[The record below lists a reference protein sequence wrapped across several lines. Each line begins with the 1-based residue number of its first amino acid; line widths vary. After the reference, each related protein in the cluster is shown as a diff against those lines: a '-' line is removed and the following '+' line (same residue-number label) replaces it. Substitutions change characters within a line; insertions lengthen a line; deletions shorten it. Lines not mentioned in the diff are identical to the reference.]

1 MEQEPHMGRIE
12 KTVFISYRRT
22 NFWTA
27 LAVYQ
32 HLHSNGYDVFFDYKS
47 IPSGDFEQV
56 IIENVR
62 YRAHFVVILSPSAL
76 DRCKEPGDWLRREIE
91 TAIDSKRNVI
101 PLVME
106 GFDFGASAT
115 VKALTGKLADLTKY
129 NALSIPAEYF
139 EEAMAKLCSD
149 RFLKRQLESVS
160 HPVSEI
166 TEQIT
171 EEQKSAANEAAPV
184 EEGQLTAQTWFER
197 GYVFALQTK
206 NFEEAIRCFSEAI
219 RLEPSFTEAYNNLGN
234 SLVALM
240 RFDEAGEVYR
250 KAITLDPSNATAY
263 FNLGNLHRQMKNY
276 TEARDAFHKARE
288 LDPSDSSLTSL
299 LDEPLERQDKTTGA
313 MNANILEGR
322 WMQLKGSIREK
333 WGQLTDDELDQIAG
347 KRDKLAGILQERY
360 GYSELEAERELDDF
374 LEYWDK

>member
-1 MEQEPHMGRIE
+1 MTGRIE

-62 YRAHFVVILSPSAL
+62 SRAHFVVILSPSAL

-91 TAIDSKRNVI
+91 TAIDSKRNII

-106 GFDFGASAT
+106 GFDFGTSAI
-115 VKALTGKLADLTKY
+115 VEALTGKLADLKKY
-129 NALSIPAEYF
+129 NTLSIPAEYF
-139 EEAMAKLCSD
+139 EEAMAKLRSD
-149 RFLKRQLESVS
+149 RFLKRPLESVS

-197 GYVFALQTK
+197 GYVFAVQTK

-219 RLEPSFTEAYNNLGN
+219 RLEPSFAEAYNNLGN
-234 SLVALM
+234 SLAAVG
-240 RFDEAGEVYR
+240 RFEEAAGIYR

-276 TEARDAFHKARE
+276 DKARDAFHKARE
-288 LDPSDSSLTSL
+288 LDPSDPSLSSLANESW
-299 LDEPLERQDKTTGA
+299 ERQDRTTGA

-333 WGQLTDDELDQIAG
+333 WGELTDDELDQIAG
-347 KRDKLAGILQERY
+347 KRDRLAGILQERY
-360 GYSELEAERELDDF
+360 GYSELEAERELDEF
-374 LEYWDK
+374 LGYWDT

>member
-1 MEQEPHMGRIE
+1 MPGRIE

-62 YRAHFVVILSPSAL
+62 SRSHFVVILSPSAL

-91 TAIDSKRNVI
+91 IAIDSKRNII
-101 PLVME
+101 PLAME
-106 GFDFGASAT
+106 GFDFGSPAT
-115 VKALTGKLADLTKY
+115 VKALTGKLADLKKY
-129 NALSIPAEYF
+129 NALGIPAEYF
-139 EEAMAKLCSD
+139 EEAMEKLRDD
-149 RFLKRQLESVS
+149 RFLKRPLESVS

-184 EEGQLTAQTWFER
+184 EEEQLTAQTWFER
-197 GYVFALQTK
+197 GYVFAVQTK
-206 NFEEAIRCFSEAI
+206 SFEEAIRCFSEAI

-234 SLVALM
+234 SLAATR
-240 RFDEAGEVYR
+240 RFDEAARAYR
-250 KAITLDPSNATAY
+250 KAIELDPSNATAHY
-263 FNLGNLHRQMKNY
+263 NLGNLHREMKDY
-276 TEARDAFHKARE
+276 DKARDAFHKARE
-288 LDPSDSSLTSL
+288 LDPSDSSLNSL
-299 LDEPLERQDKTTGA
+299 LNEPLDRHDKTTGGIK
-313 MNANILEGR
+313 ANILEGR
-322 WMQLKGSIREK
+322 WMQLRGSIREK
-333 WGQLTDDELDQIAG
+333 WGELTDDELDQISG
-347 KRDKLAGILQERY
+347 KRDRLAGILQERY
-360 GYSELEAERELDDF
+360 GYTELEAERELDDF
-374 LEYWDK
+374 LDHWDDV

>member
-1 MEQEPHMGRIE
+1 MPGRIE

-62 YRAHFVVILSPSAL
+62 SRSHFVVILSPSAL

-91 TAIDSKRNVI
+91 IAIDSKRNII
-101 PLVME
+101 PLAME
-106 GFDFGASAT
+106 GFDFGSPAT
-115 VKALTGKLADLTKY
+115 VKALTGKLADLKKY
-129 NALSIPAEYF
+129 NALGIPAEYF
-139 EEAMAKLCSD
+139 EEAMEKLRGD
-149 RFLKRQLESVS
+149 RFLKRPLESVS

-184 EEGQLTAQTWFER
+184 EEEQLTAQTWFER
-197 GYVFALQTK
+197 GYVFAVQTK
-206 NFEEAIRCFSEAI
+206 SFEEAIRCFSEAI

-234 SLVALM
+234 SLAATR
-240 RFDEAGEVYR
+240 RFDEAARAYR
-250 KAITLDPSNATAY
+250 KAIELDPSNATAHY
-263 FNLGNLHRQMKNY
+263 NLGNLHREMKDY
-276 TEARDAFHKARE
+276 DKARDAFHKARE
-288 LDPSDSSLTSL
+288 LDPSDSSLNSL
-299 LDEPLERQDKTTGA
+299 LNEPLDRHDKTTGGIK
-313 MNANILEGR
+313 ANILEGR
-322 WMQLKGSIREK
+322 WMQLRGSIREK
-333 WGQLTDDELDQIAG
+333 WGELTDDELDQISG
-347 KRDKLAGILQERY
+347 KRDRLAGILQERY
-360 GYSELEAERELDDF
+360 GYTELEAERELDDF
-374 LEYWDK
+374 LDHWDDV